1 MPRNDKCKT
10 ATMMGNEYIN
20 KLFTLNYSS
29 IDSFQLKHEHNCY
42 DPTKMIIDPISA
54 GSNNDKNNKNS
65 YK

>member
-1 MPRNDKCKT
+1 
-10 ATMMGNEYIN
+10 MMGNEYIN